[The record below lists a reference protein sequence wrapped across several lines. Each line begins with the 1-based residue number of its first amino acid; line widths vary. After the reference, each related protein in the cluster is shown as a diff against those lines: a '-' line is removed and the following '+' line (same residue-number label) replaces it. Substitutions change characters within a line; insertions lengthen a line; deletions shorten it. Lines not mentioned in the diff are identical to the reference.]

1 MGRCGFGGAYADEE
15 SRASVN
21 LSIMKITFTKTFK
34 FHILLLGIVGWI
46 LPLITIILGI
56 GYFSRHL
63 KADFDHSLADIKA
76 REGMRLRE
84 QQHDLVCSQMR
95 QKALDAAHE
104 LSLYLTLQ
112 KSRPWKEVL
121 QDQQFRYI
129 AVQPVGVMGETF
141 LLDPEN
147 HQVLLTCCLSRG
159 SPVQCANFKEAL
171 EELVAKRPWT
181 SNLSEIRLF
190 RAAASDYY
198 CFFVPVPLR
207 PPGGPALVVG
217 VLADLQELDRGT
229 NAASAILRTA
239 VNLSQA
245 LIDTRISQFQKE
257 IFFFFGSMGLLGLL
271 ASLSLARRQT
281 REVAALTAAAEAYNN
296 GDLDYRTP
304 DPSQDELGQLAH
316 TLNLMAASLQEN
328 TVSRAEWENTFNVI
342 PDQIMLLDAQQRVV
356 KVNRAA
362 AAYLGLAPEEAV
374 GRKCYEL
381 MHPSQ
386 APSVSCGFA
395 QTLREGTRAQ
405 MEVCSLDNRSTFLIT
420 VDPLRNREGKVI
432 GAVHV
437 ARDITIF
444 KRVQE
449 ELAQTTHFLEQIINS
464 APLAVAVVNAQG
476 LYTHVNP
483 QFFAEYGYTP
493 EDILQKP
500 YYVIYASRRERLQ
513 LMRELQERREIF
525 SRRTLVQHKDGRI
538 LPSRISIRI
547 LYGADGELL
556 GSVAMGRNISDE
568 VSLERQMEQVQK
580 LEAVATLSGG
590 LAHNFNNLL
599 TVIMGLTNL
608 MMSKIGPEH
617 PFYTDLKEIEL
628 QVQAGRELTENLLTF
643 TQDTRFEIQS
653 LALNDLIKGTVDIF
667 ARTRRDIQMALDL
680 APDLPPVQADPG
692 QMQQVLMNLLINAW
706 QALPL
711 GGTITIQSRAVT
723 VTEWK
728 DAVWHLEP
736 GLYASFAVIDTGV
749 GMDEKT
755 LERIFEPLF
764 TTKPPGQGT
773 GLGLASVYHI
783 IKNHQGAIQVQ
794 SQKGR
799 GSTFHIFL
807 PVSQSLPEILAPKD
821 SSRIVYGHGTVL
833 VVDDEP
839 VLRRVAARLLEKL
852 GYRVIQAPDGENA
865 VEIFHE
871 RSQKID
877 LVLMDMIM
885 PGMDGL
891 QTLERIRALD
901 SQVPIILCSGYG
913 DGKGKSLPA
922 DVGYLSKPYTLDA
935 LSQKV
940 AGALHQ

>member
-1 MGRCGFGGAYADEE
+1 
-15 SRASVN
+15 
-21 LSIMKITFTKTFK
+21 MKISYIKTFK
-34 FHILLLGIVGWI
+34 FHFLLLSIVGWV
-46 LPLITIILGI
+46 LPLIIIILGI
-56 GYFSRHL
+56 GFFSRNL
-63 KADFDHSLADIKA
+63 RGDFDHSLKDIKA

-84 QQHDLVCSQMR
+84 QQHDLVYSQMR
-95 QKALDAAHE
+95 QKALDVAQE
-104 LSLYLTLQ
+104 ISLYLTQQ
-112 KSRPWKEVL
+112 KPRPWPKILANE
-121 QDQQFRYI
+121 QFHQI
-129 AVQPVGVMGETF
+129 AVQPAGVMGETF
-141 LLDPEN
+141 LLDPEH
-147 HQVLLTCCLSRG
+147 HQILLTCSLSG
-159 SPVQCANFKEAL
+159 GNPVQCANFTEAL
-171 EELVAKRPWT
+171 QELTAKKPWT
-181 SNLSEIRLF
+181 SNLSEIKLF
-190 RAAASDYY
+190 RTAASDYY
-198 CFFVPVPLR
+198 CFFVPVSFR
-207 PPGGPALVVG
+207 PPDGPALVVG
-217 VLADLQELDRGT
+217 VLADLKELDRST
-229 NAASAILRTA
+229 FAASSILRTA

-245 LIDTRISQFQKE
+245 LIDTRLSQFQKE
-257 IFFFFGSMGLLGLL
+257 AFLFFGGLGLLGLL
-271 ASLSLARRQT
+271 ASLSLARRQA
-281 REVAALTAAAEAYNN
+281 REVDALTRAAEAYNS

-304 DPSQDELGQLAH
+304 DPSQNELGQLAY

-342 PDQIMLLDAQQRVV
+342 PDQIMLLGADQRVV

-362 AAYLGLAPEEAV
+362 AEYVGISPEAAV

-386 APSVSCGFA
+386 APSVSCGFI
-395 QTLREGTRAQ
+395 QTLRDGTRSQ
-405 MEVCSLDNRSTFLIT
+405 MEFCSMDRRATFLIT
-420 VDPLRNREGKVI
+420 LDPLRDREGKII

-444 KRVQE
+444 KKVQE
-449 ELAQTTHFLEQIINS
+449 DLAQTSHFLEQVVKS

-483 QFFAEYGYTP
+483 QFSVEYGYTP

-513 LMRELQERREIF
+513 LMRELQERGEIF
-525 SRRTLVQHKDGRI
+525 SRRTLVQHKDRRI

-547 LYGADGELL
+547 LYGAHGEML

-568 VSLERQMEQVQK
+568 VNLERQMEQVQK
-580 LEAVATLSGG
+580 LEAVSALSGG

-608 MMSKIGPEH
+608 MISKIGPDH
-617 PFYTDLKEIEL
+617 PFYADLKEIEL
-628 QVQAGRELTENLLTF
+628 QVRAGRELTENLLTF

-653 LALNDLIKGTVDIF
+653 LALNDLIQGTVDIF
-667 ARTRRDIQMALDL
+667 ARTRRDIQVELHL

-706 QALPL
+706 QAMPL
-711 GGTITIQSRAVT
+711 GGTITIQSRPVT
-723 VTEWK
+723 VAEWK

-749 GMDEKT
+749 GMDEDT

-783 IKNHQGAIQVQ
+783 IKYHQGAIQVQ
-794 SQKGR
+794 SHKGQ

-807 PVSQSLPEILAPKD
+807 PVSQSLPETLAPQD
-821 SSRIVYGHGTVL
+821 SRIVYGQGTVL

-852 GYRVIQAPDGENA
+852 GYRVIQAAGGEKA
-865 VEIFHE
+865 VELFHE
-871 RSQKID
+871 RTQEID

-891 QTLERIRALD
+891 QTLERIRALN

-940 AGALHQ
+940 AGALHY